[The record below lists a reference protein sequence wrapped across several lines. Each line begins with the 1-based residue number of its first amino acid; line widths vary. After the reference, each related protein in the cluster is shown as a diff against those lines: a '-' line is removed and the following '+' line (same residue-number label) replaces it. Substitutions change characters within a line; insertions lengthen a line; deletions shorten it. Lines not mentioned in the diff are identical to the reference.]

1 MVFWNHNHTFDD
13 WHNSS
18 TQSLHSN
25 FGLYTTRPLYH
36 QVLNYLS
43 NISRCRRHYICP
55 IFNNAKILNFSF
67 SGSPH
72 ADCMP
77 PVLLR
82 SSVLDTWNNV
92 CAVSHLTNR
101 LRHQSPKALNGPHTK
116 CLFVCRIIHA
126 SQLCASSLLDKESAT
141 PLASSS
147 DRMKINSCR
156 AFPTWILYQAV
167 STRASFAIRTN
178 N

>member
-1 MVFWNHNHTFDD
+1 MSPT
-13 WHNSS
+13 
-18 TQSLHSN
+18 
-25 FGLYTTRPLYH
+25 LYMPHIY
-36 QVLNYLS
+36 Q
-43 NISRCRRHYICP
+43 CQM
-55 IFNNAKILNFSF
+55 LNFSF

-167 STRASFAIRTN
+167 STRASFAVRTN
-178 N
+178 NWWSIESLFGTRDNKETLHHNM